1 MSDSV
6 TYAVSE
12 GVATIT
18 LNRPDAMNALDT
30 PTKVLLRDT
39 VLAAAEDPAVR
50 VVVLTGTGRAF
61 CVGQD
66 LKEHIG
72 LLQANDQAALW
83 STVPDHFAPIALALA
98 EMPKPVIAAING
110 VAAGA
115 GASMA
120 FACDFRVVADT
131 AGFNLA
137 FTGIALSC
145 DTGISWT
152 LPRLIGHAKALE
164 LLYFPRT
171 VPAAESLDLGLAT
184 SVVPAATWSPRSA
197 ELADKARGRPHGRVR
212 RRPPV
217 PRLLREPHARRGPR
231 LRGRQNATHRLH
243 RRPPQRGGLLRS
255 QTKTHLHRP
264 LTHTAARGSPPVIS
278 GVNPRD
284 GGLAPGMPGHNP
296 PAQGLTPEMGLSGRL
311 TQALVIVYV
320 SDYNLTCEETAA
332 CPDRCHAG
340 RESRRTWVHCRAD
353 RRAGGHQA
361 RLRAVGD
368 AR

>member
-6 TYAVSE
+6 LYDVSA

-18 LNRPDAMNALDT
+18 LNRPEAMNSLDT
-30 PTKVLLRDT
+30 ATKVALRDT
-39 VLAAAEDPAVR
+39 VRAAAEDEAVR

-72 LLQANDQAALW
+72 LLQANDTDALW
-83 STVPDHFAPIALALA
+83 STVPDHYAPIALALA
-98 EMPKPVIAAING
+98 EMPKPVIASLNG

-152 LPRLIGHAKALE
+152 LPRLIGHAKATE

-171 VPAAESLDLGLAT
+171 IPADEAQTLGLAT
-184 SVVPAATWSPRSA
+184 TVVP
-197 ELADKARGRPHGRVR
+197 
-212 RRPPV
+212 
-217 PRLLREPHARRGPR
+217 
-231 LRGRQNATHRLH
+231 
-243 RRPPQRGGLLRS
+243 
-255 QTKTHLHRP
+255 
-264 LTHTAARGSPPVIS
+264 
-278 GVNPRD
+278 
-284 GGLAPGMPGHNP
+284 
-296 PAQGLTPEMGLSGRL
+296 
-311 TQALVIVYV
+311 
-320 SDYNLTCEETAA
+320 
-332 CPDRCHAG
+332 
-340 RESRRTWVHCRAD
+340 
-353 RRAGGHQA
+353 
-361 RLRAVGD
+361 
-368 AR
+368 